1 MNTLR
6 RFYDEHPNLSMWTV
20 LAIGMVLILMWSAR
34 DVGFLLGQWLA
45 LALVTIGLAGLCV
58 WIISWE

>member
-6 RFYDEHPNLSMWTV
+6 RFHGEHPNLSMWIA
-20 LAIGMVLILMWSAR
+20 LAVGMVLILIWSAR
-34 DVGFLLGQWLA
+34 DVGFLLGQWIA
-45 LALVTIGLAGLCV
+45 LMLVTVALAGLCV